1 MKAHTASPTD
11 SQGSQG
17 FPPLAAKIRKLS
29 GWAVLA
35 LFVALT
41 AYGFDQA
48 KLFRQE
54 IWTPA
59 GLRRFLIFAACYWFC
74 FALFAVWKRR
84 VFSAFVLTAAL
95 AYTILATGPLAPLA
109 VMFVV
114 LSSLV
119 LGQSI
124 LKHFSVPDD
133 DAVTAILATLLGLS
147 LYMFVLSIAALAPVN
162 YPAVYLA
169 ALALPLIWQWRRTM
183 AWLARIPRLWKPL
196 PLSRA
201 EQFAAAALIFVL
213 MLDWLVVL
221 EPEIGPDAL
230 SLHLVVPEFM
240 RMAHRWHFDVTKH
253 LQAVM
258 PKGANWLYTLCY
270 FLGGE
275 EAARLFNLATLFGI
289 IALLIS
295 TIRRWLPLASALLLA
310 TLFAATPL
318 VQLVTGSLFVEN
330 LWALLCF
337 GALISLALY
346 REGGREQFLY
356 LAFVLLGAAVASKE
370 IALAFLPPLGLIAAW
385 TWWRRRDRRTIRQAS
400 LALLCFLVFAIPPY
414 WTAAAKTGNPVFPY
428 FPAVF
433 PSKFQHLAE
442 AFGGPPP
449 TGPRTL
455 AAPFLLTFHSGLYR
469 EVQDGALGFQYFLF
483 LPLGIVLLR
492 RKWPDIAVL
501 SGLTFAL
508 FAIATLRVDPT
519 PRYFYAALPMAT
531 LFIAAAFASLRSLD
545 SRLYQVS
552 IVLAAAVLCL
562 DVYFIPSSGW
572 MFKDFVTNPASRQ
585 ARLEYLTAHA
595 PERNLVAYLN
605 RAHPGAPVAFF
616 ESNAIAGLRAPALTT
631 TWHNVEF
638 NQRILDATS
647 PAECRRILQQN
658 GVRFVIAPSPSSG
671 IPITTTPEEAFLR
684 QCTEPDSTSGN
695 FYAGHLKDSCLA
707 QPVEPPPVLPPGE
720 YDDWDARLLY
730 RGPWSRLRF
739 GQASS
744 GTITASE
751 SAGADLMLR
760 FDGSQVIYVYTKAF
774 NRGLAEVLL
783 DGASQGTLDLYSPTV
798 EWKTAT
804 PFRATGPGPHTFQ
817 IRVTGRKNPAAT
829 GVFVDV
835 DALIVR

>member
-1 MKAHTASPTD
+1 M
-11 SQGSQG
+11 
-17 FPPLAAKIRKLS
+17 AAKLRKLS
-29 GWAVLA
+29 CWAVLA

-48 KLFRQE
+48 KLFRQD

-59 GLRRFLIFAACYWFC
+59 GLRRFLIFAAGYWLC

-84 VFSAFVLTAAL
+84 VFFAFVLTAVL
-95 AYTILATGPLAPLA
+95 VYTILATGPLAVLA
-109 VMFVV
+109 VILVV

-119 LGQSI
+119 LGLSI
-124 LKHFSVPDD
+124 LKRFGVPDQ
-133 DAVTAILATLLGLS
+133 DAVTGILATVLGLS
-147 LYMFVLSIAALAPVN
+147 LFMFVLSIAALEPVN
-162 YPAVYLA
+162 YPAAYLA
-169 ALALPLIWQWRRTM
+169 AVAAPLIWQWRRSI
-183 AWLARIPRLWKPL
+183 AGLARIPRLWKPL

-201 EQFAAAALIFVL
+201 EQFALAALIFVL

-230 SLHLVVPEFM
+230 SIHLVVPEYM
-240 RMAHRWHFDVTKH
+240 RMVHRWHFDVTRH

-275 EAARLFNLATLFGI
+275 AAARLFNLATLFGI
-289 IALLIS
+289 VALLIS
-295 TIRRWLPLASALLLA
+295 IIRRWLPLAPALLLA
-310 TLFAATPL
+310 SLFAATPL

-330 LWALLCF
+330 LWTLLGF

-346 REGGREQFLY
+346 REAGREQFLN
-356 LAFVLLGAAVASKE
+356 LAFILLGAAVATKS
-370 IALAFLPPLGLIAAW
+370 IALAFLPPLGLVAAW
-385 TWWRRRDRRTIRQAS
+385 TWWTRRDAHAIRQAS

-433 PSKFQHLAE
+433 HSKFQHLAE
-442 AFGGPPP
+442 SFGGPPP

-455 AAPFLLTFHSGLYR
+455 AAPFLLTFRSGLYR
-469 EVQDGALGFQYFLF
+469 EVQDGAMGFQYFLF

-492 RKWPDIAVL
+492 RKSPDLAVL
-501 SGLTFAL
+501 SGLTFIL

-531 LFIAAAFASLRSLD
+531 LFIAAAFAALRLLD
-545 SRLYQVS
+545 SWLYRAS
-552 IVLAAAVLCL
+552 IVLACAVLCL

-572 MFKDFVTNPASRQ
+572 MFKEFVTNPASRQ
-585 ARLEYLTAHA
+585 VRLDYVTAHA

-631 TWHNVEF
+631 SWHNIEF
-638 NQRILDATS
+638 YQRMLDATS
-647 PAECRRILQQN
+647 PAECRRILQEN
-658 GVRFVIAPSPSSG
+658 GVQFVIAPSAASG
-671 IPITTTPEEAFLR
+671 IPITTTPQEAFLR
-684 QCTEPDSTSGN
+684 ECTESETTSGN
-695 FYAGHLKDSCLA
+695 FYAGHLKDSCPA
-707 QPVEPPPVLPPGE
+707 SAAEPPPVLSPGE

-730 RGPWSRLRF
+730 HGPWSRLRF

-744 GTITASE
+744 GTITASQ

-760 FDGSQVIYVYTKAF
+760 FDGSQLIYVYTKAF
-774 NRGLAEVLL
+774 NRGVAEVLL
-783 DGASQGTLDLYSPTV
+783 DGASQGTLDLYSPHV

-829 GVFVDV
+829 GIFVDV
-835 DALIVR
+835 DKLIVR